1 MTPHPSSPVVSGPSG
16 ALFLSSAQRDVPA
29 GVVVF
34 LVALPLCLGIAQA
47 SGAPLLSGLIAGIV
61 GGLLV
66 TAISSSQLSVS
77 GPTAGSTAV
86 VATGIGALGFR
97 GFLLALVLAGVM
109 QILLGV
115 FRLGSIA
122 HFFPSPAIKGMLAA
136 IGVLIILKQ
145 LPHTIGYDK
154 NWEGSLTSGGARISE
169 EVPALN
175 AVTPAAVVVTLLCF
189 GLYAVWSKVQ
199 KLPGLKFVPAA
210 MGAVVVGALVV
221 AAWPGAPLQP
231 EHMVALPV
239 FKSVGDIGAAIVS
252 PDWGL
257 LTDGKVWNTAITVCI
272 VASIETLLCL
282 EAVDRL
288 DPERRISPP
297 NRELIAQGAG
307 NLVSGLLGG
316 LPMTSVIV
324 RSSVNVQAG
333 ARTRL
338 SSIVHGFLLLV
349 SVLFLASLFN
359 RVPLASLAVVLLV
372 VGAKLTPMKLWR
384 SMWRAGYSQFV
395 PFAITVGAIVTTD
408 LLRGTI
414 VGLLVGLAFSIRR
427 QQENSIVKVEEGQQ
441 VVIKFTK
448 DMTFLQKAALK
459 DTLRA
464 LPNGVAVTIDRA
476 ACDFIDDDIEE
487 ILMEFSETASLRDL
501 TVQEVLSDEA
511 RARRGLLSS

>member
-1 MTPHPSSPVVSGPSG
+1 M
-16 ALFLSSAQRDVPA
+16 
-29 GVVVF
+29 VVF